1 LAGWQVIMFTGL
13 ITHIG
18 QVGNVKRQSD
28 GLSLTVECPDSFM
41 DDVQIGDSVAVSGA
55 CLTVTQ
61 MKGNQFTVDIS
72 RETIDCSTISKW
84 LKGRKANLEKSLKA
98 SDSLGGHF
106 VMGHV
111 DGIAKL
117 VKNEKAGEGS
127 ILTFET
133 SEGIAGMIVPKGS
146 VSIDGVSLTPASSEK
161 TKFSIAI
168 IPHTLANTTLADLS
182 IGDEVNVEIDIFA
195 RYIFEFLKSTG
206 NLPDVKE
213 SNLTIDELRKEG
225 F

>member
-1 LAGWQVIMFTGL
+1 MFTGL

-28 GLSLTVECPDSFM
+28 GLSLTVDCPDSFIH
-41 DDVQIGDSVAVSGA
+41 DVKIGDSIAVSGA

-61 MKGNQFTVDIS
+61 MKGNQFTADIS
-72 RETIDCSTISKW
+72 RETIDRSTISKW
-84 LKGRKANLEKSLKA
+84 LKGRKVNLEKSLKA

-111 DGIAKL
+111 DGTARLI
-117 VKNEKAGEGS
+117 KNEKAGEGS
-127 ILTFET
+127 VLTFET
-133 SEGIAGMIVPKGS
+133 SEEIACMIVPKGS
-146 VSIDGVSLTPASSEK
+146 VSIDGVSLTPASKGKSE
-161 TKFSIAI
+161 FSIAV

-182 IGDEVNVEIDIFA
+182 TGDEVNVEIDIFA

-206 NLPDVKE
+206 NLTDAKE
-213 SNLTIDELRKEG
+213 SNLTIDDLRKEG

>member
-1 LAGWQVIMFTGL
+1 MFTGL

-28 GLSLTVECPDSFM
+28 GISLTIACPDGFM
-41 DDVQIGDSVAVSGA
+41 DDVNIGDSIAVSGA

-61 MKGNQFTVDIS
+61 LKGNQFISDVS
-72 RETIDCSTISKW
+72 RETIGCSTISKW
-84 LKGRKANLEKSLKA
+84 FKGRKANLEKSLKA
-98 SDSLGGHF
+98 SGNLGGHF

-111 DGIAKL
+111 DGTARL

-127 ILTFET
+127 IFTFET
-133 SEGIAGMIVPKGS
+133 SKEIAGMIVPKGS

-161 TKFSIAI
+161 TKFGIAV

-182 IGDEVNVEIDIFA
+182 TGDEVNVEIDIFA
-195 RYIFEFLKSTG
+195 RYIFEFLKNTG
-206 NLPDVKE
+206 NLPDTKE
-213 SNLTIDELRKEG
+213 SNLTIDELREEG